1 MMAEKSNISLEHKG
15 EEINSAEDEMKSPE
29 RITIALDEE
38 TAGLFKKMKED
49 LGVSQSELM
58 REALKFYGKHK
69 SLFEFAEDKKVYTH
83 AEMLSAGE
91 HVILDIDHWVLFLSF
106 IDTHPDKEK
115 FWNFHK
121 EVCRAHAEQFKHK
134 LYNAESILKRLEIC
148 NLFKMSKTG
157 KNEFTLIFG
166 SDAPKKFV
174 RVELEEIFSGMGFM
188 VEIKEDFSKLRV
200 KVIHDL

>member
-1 MMAEKSNISLEHKG
+1 
-15 EEINSAEDEMKSPE
+15 MKSPE

-49 LGVSQSELM
+49 LGMSQSELM
-58 REALKFYGKHK
+58 RESLKFYGKHK

-91 HVILDIDHWVLFLSF
+91 HIILDIDHWILFLNF
-106 IDTHPDKEK
+106 IETHPEKEK
-115 FWNFHK
+115 FWALHK
-121 EVCRAHAEQFKHK
+121 EVSQAHAEQFKHK

-148 NLFKMSKTG
+148 NLFKLSKTG

-166 SDAPKKFV
+166 SDLSKKFI
-174 RVELEEIFSGMGFM
+174 RAELEEIFQGMGFL
-188 VEIKEDFSKLRV
+188 VEIKEDFSKLRL
-200 KVIHDL
+200 KIIHDL

>member
-1 MMAEKSNISLEHKG
+1 MV
-15 EEINSAEDEMKSPE
+15 EINAGDEMKSPE

-38 TAGLFKKMKED
+38 TAGLSKKMKED
-49 LGVSQSELM
+49 LGMSQSELM
-58 REALKFYGKHK
+58 RESLKFFGKHK
-69 SLFEFAEDKKVYTH
+69 MLFDFAEDKKVYTH

-91 HVILDIDHWVLFLSF
+91 HVILDIDHWIMFLSF
-106 IDTHPDKEK
+106 IETHPDKEK
-115 FWNFHK
+115 FWNMHK

-134 LYNAESILKRLEIC
+134 LFNAESILRRLEIC
-148 NLFKMSKTG
+148 NLFNMSKTG

-174 RVELEEIFSGMGFM
+174 RIELEEIFAGMGFL
-188 VEIKEDFSKLRV
+188 VEIKDDFSKLRV

>member
-1 MMAEKSNISLEHKG
+1 
-15 EEINSAEDEMKSPE
+15 MKSPE

-38 TAGLFKKMKED
+38 TASLFKKMKED

-69 SLFEFAEDKKVYTH
+69 SLFESAEDKNVYTH
-83 AEMLSAGE
+83 AEMLSGGE
-91 HVILDIDHWVLFLSF
+91 HVILDIDHWILFLSF
-106 IDTHPDKEK
+106 IDTHPEKER
-115 FWNFHK
+115 FWNIHK
-121 EVCRAHAEQFKHK
+121 EICQAHAEQFKHK

-174 RVELEEIFSGMGFM
+174 RTELEAIFAGMGFN
-188 VEIKEDFSKLRV
+188 VEIKEDLSKLRL

>member
-1 MMAEKSNISLEHKG
+1 MVERNAGN
-15 EEINSAEDEMKSPE
+15 EMKSPE

-49 LGVSQSELM
+49 LGMSQSELM
-58 REALKFYGKHK
+58 RESLKFFGKHK
-69 SLFEFAEDKKVYTH
+69 MLFDFAEDKKVYTH

-91 HVILDIDHWVLFLSF
+91 HVILDIDHWILFLSF
-106 IDTHPDKEK
+106 IETHPDKEK
-115 FWNFHK
+115 FWNLHK

-134 LYNAESILKRLEIC
+134 LFNAESILRRLEIC
-148 NLFKMSKTG
+148 NLFNMSKTG
-157 KNEFTLIFG
+157 KSEFTLIFG

-174 RVELEEIFSGMGFM
+174 RIELEEIFAGMGFM
-188 VEIKEDFSKLRV
+188 VEIKDDFSKLRV